1 MSNLHDKLA
10 KLKVKQEELERQ
22 IAARVATENA
32 AVALAFSILL
42 TSSSNAYKLVQ
53 ACPGL
58 DQMGAR
64 ERAHF
69 DSWLSRIEP
78 PTQPQSAG
86 STQTNQFVSTN
97 TQTGLP
103 E

>member
-22 IAARVATENA
+22 IATRAATENA

-64 ERAHF
+64 ERTQF
-69 DSWLSRIEP
+69 DKWLSRIEAP
-78 PTQPQSAG
+78 IQPQSAG
-86 STQTNQFVSTN
+86 STSTVQYVSTE
-97 TQTGLP
+97 TPTSEG
-103 E
+103 